1 MKREKKLIS
10 GNSSQAITGMEREI
24 IHGVCLK
31 RVAVFFE
38 NANFLITKYQ
48 PLSNAVCLILEMQDG
63 TEFHIEGGNCGYGGM
78 GPHATL
84 AILEMCGISGAYVDE
99 LIFNYQAV
107 QFEVKGKAIL
117 KNTVD
122 TSYLFYNAIP
132 GYEEDRQFL
141 NKIEK
146 GRSIDVSLEQRKVV
160 IYNPH
165 RTCWNG
171 MLNLLSYMENIE
183 FEYYIGTNSPLE
195 DGIWMDKDLK
205 RKISAM
211 GMVDLKGVK
220 HVNLTM
226 AGTNFSIVC
235 WIDRE
240 DERAVIE
247 AVYLS
252 LTGKA
257 LFESQKTGNSFW
269 KCCKQII
276 KLWKERDKE
285 QHERINVQKKN
296 LRGGRRWI
304 E

>member
-10 GNSSQAITGMEREI
+10 GNSSQAVAGMKREVVR
-24 IHGVCLK
+24 GVCLK

-38 NANFLITKYQ
+38 NTNFLITKYQ

-63 TEFHIEGGNCGYGGM
+63 TEFHIEGGNCGYGGT

-84 AILEMCGISGAYVDE
+84 AILEMYGISGAFVEE

-107 QFEVKGKAIL
+107 QFEVNGSTIL

-132 GYEEDRQFL
+132 GDEDNRRLL

-146 GRSIDVSLEQRKVV
+146 GKSIDVSLEQRKVV

-171 MLNLLSYMENIE
+171 LLNLLSYMENIE
-183 FEYYIGTNSPLE
+183 FEYYIGANSPLE

-205 RKISAM
+205 RKISAT

-226 AGTNFSIVC
+226 TGTNFSVVC
-235 WIDRE
+235 WIDQE

-247 AVYLS
+247 AIYLS
-252 LTGKA
+252 LTGKV
-257 LFESQKTGNSFW
+257 LFESPKVGNSFW
-269 KCCKQII
+269 KCCKQLM
-276 KLWKERDKE
+276 KLWIECNKEE
-285 QHERINVQKKN
+285 HEKINVQKKR
-296 LRGGRRWI
+296 LRGRRQWI